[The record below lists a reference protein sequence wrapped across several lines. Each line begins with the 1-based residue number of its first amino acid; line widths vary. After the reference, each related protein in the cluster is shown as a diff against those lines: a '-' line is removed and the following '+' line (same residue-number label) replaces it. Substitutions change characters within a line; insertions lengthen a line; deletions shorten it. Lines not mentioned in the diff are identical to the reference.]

1 MGQHPYLTL
10 AVWVS
15 THTVFSNPPFAMK
28 MTIEIPEDVLAEVM
42 LLAGKKTKREA
53 VEFALREAA
62 RRAKQRRLFSEGLQ
76 LTPAQIEAEAT
87 PKPSDLLDAP
97 DIDWDAV
104 KRANESAAK
113 RRLHYEKW
121 HASGGTLNEPGA
133 NYGGSSPES
142 E

>member
-1 MGQHPYLTL
+1 
-10 AVWVS
+10 
-15 THTVFSNPPFAMK
+15 MK

-76 LTPAQIEAEAT
+76 LTPEQIEAEAA

-104 KRANESAAK
+104 KRFSENAEK
-113 RRLHYEKW
+113 RRLRRERLW
-121 HASGGTLNEPGA
+121 QGGGMLNEDP
-133 NYGGSSPES
+133 STPPPPEPAK
-142 E
+142 